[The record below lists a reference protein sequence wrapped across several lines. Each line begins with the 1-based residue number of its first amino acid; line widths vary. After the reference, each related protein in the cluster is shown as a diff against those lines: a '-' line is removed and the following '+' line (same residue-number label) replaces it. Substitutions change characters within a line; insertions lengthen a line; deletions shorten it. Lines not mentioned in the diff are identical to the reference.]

1 MNDVMRIIE
10 NLLIVIIRENDESME
25 IGLNRINCNVSMMLW
40 NVWDWFGIRYCEI
53 NWFIWVMFV
62 ECWKIKI

>member
-40 NVWDWFGIRYCEI
+40 NVWDWFGIR
-53 NWFIWVMFV
+53 
-62 ECWKIKI
+62 

>member
-40 NVWDWFGIRYCEI
+40 NV
-53 NWFIWVMFV
+53 
-62 ECWKIKI
+62 